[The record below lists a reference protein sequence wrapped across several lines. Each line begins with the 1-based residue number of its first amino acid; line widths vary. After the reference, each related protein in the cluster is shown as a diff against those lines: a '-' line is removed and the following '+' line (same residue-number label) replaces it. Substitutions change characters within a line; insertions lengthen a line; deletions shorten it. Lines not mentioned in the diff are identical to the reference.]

1 PASACLM
8 NPMICSVLKR
18 LFFMSVL
25 VVDGL
30 YSFTWYGS
38 AGAGQAIR
46 NCRELA
52 IWIVSRHYKHALLVY
67 SLYFKGERIP
77 FGFGPISDAGIFTGR
92 ACGILSAN

>member
-1 PASACLM
+1 LM

-38 AGAGQAIR
+38 AGAGHI
-46 NCRELA
+46 E
-52 IWIVSRHYKHALLVY
+52 
-67 SLYFKGERIP
+67 
-77 FGFGPISDAGIFTGR
+77 FGFINTKAVAPLFGEPAKSTV
-92 ACGILSAN
+92 

>member
-1 PASACLM
+1 IPASACLM

-38 AGAGQAIR
+38 AGAG
-46 NCRELA
+46 
-52 IWIVSRHYKHALLVY
+52 HYPSEY
-67 SLYFKGERIP
+67 
-77 FGFGPISDAGIFTGR
+77 
-92 ACGILSAN
+92 LSGSVFAHNHQHV

>member
-1 PASACLM
+1 M

-38 AGAGQAIR
+38 AGAGHLEGGIVMANVSILQVGGR
-46 NCRELA
+46 CRSLVLA
-52 IWIVSRHYKHALLVY
+52 EVKR
-67 SLYFKGERIP
+67 
-77 FGFGPISDAGIFTGR
+77 
-92 ACGILSAN
+92 